1 VPTIDD
7 ELTRAESEIEKYS
20 HLPYQR
26 LPYQRPDL
34 TCDMVMKGGISS
46 GVVYP
51 LTICKLATKY
61 RFKSIGG
68 TSAGAI
74 AAVLAA
80 AAEYRR
86 REDAASPGAGFQALA
101 AMPNEIATALPTL
114 FQPHPD
120 ATRIFG
126 VLNAQIDPGHTG
138 AGRLARTAWRIAAA
152 EKVFFLFGL
161 LGTLVLVV
169 PGLLIVNGLPVGGDD
184 WGRLVVALVL
194 PLLLALA
201 IGLVAAAGGLAR
213 TALRLLPRLDFGLT
227 DGATHQT
234 GPGLTQWLAERIQQ
248 VAGLEKDGRPLTLGD
263 LWRTPAADT
272 EEQGSDGQRAM
283 PAGVLRRQRDIDLQ
297 VMTTDLT
304 LGRPFRLP
312 FTERTFMFDEDEM
325 SRLFPAPV
333 VAAMKVREAHH
344 LHPSTGRPLWHF
356 PEPDDLP
363 LVVMARMS
371 LSFPGLI
378 AAVPLYAVDRGG
390 DGSVVRHLFSD
401 GGISSNFPMHFFDS
415 LLPSRPTFGIDL
427 TPPHPHHPEKTW
439 RPDFDAGT
447 NPRVRVIDGVG
458 GFAGALRDAVQNWQ
472 DNRQVAQRGYA
483 DRVVT
488 IRLDGDEG
496 GMNLRMPRDVVLRLV
511 ARGAEAGDKL
521 LEFDWDTHRRVR
533 YRIATGRLTDA
544 LEQLDHAYA
553 AARYELLLNPE
564 RDIEGGGVT
573 YFKSRSWRLR
583 DWQATRQLLGL
594 VDGWRGASWPALQ
607 SPRPSP
613 APGIRMAPE

>member
-1 VPTIDD
+1 MTTDD
-7 ELTRAESEIEKYS
+7 ELGRAEAEIKKYS
-20 HLPYQR
+20 SDVTYR
-26 LPYQRPDL
+26 RPR
-34 TCDMVMKGGISS
+34 TECDMVMKGGISS

-51 LTICKLATKY
+51 LTVCKLATAY
-61 RFKSIGG
+61 RLKSIGG

-120 ATRIFG
+120 AKRVFA
-126 VLNAQIDPGHTG
+126 VLNAMIDPAHSKKGRVPRA
-138 AGRLARTAWRIAAA
+138 AGRIVFAKKGYFLA
-152 EKVFFLFGL
+152 G
-161 LGTLVLVV
+161 LVLTVLLAV
-169 PGLLIVNGLPVGGDD
+169 PGLLPLREEAGKLVIALLFPVLVG
-184 WGRLVVALVL
+184 LVVGFVCA
-194 PLLLALA
+194 
-201 IGLVAAAGGLAR
+201 GVAFGRA
-213 TALRLLPRLDFGLT
+213 ALRLLPRLDYGLT
-227 DGATHQT
+227 DGATHQND
-234 GPGLTQWLAERIQQ
+234 PALTQWLAERIQQ
-248 VAGLEKDGRPLTLGD
+248 VAGLEREGRPLTLGD
-263 LWRTPAADT
+263 LWGPAAAG
-272 EEQGSDGQRAM
+272 ERPSDGQRRV
-283 PAGVLRRQRDIDLQ
+283 PAGEVRRQRDIELQ
-297 VMTTDLT
+297 VMTTNLT

-312 FTERTFMFDEDEM
+312 FAERTFMFDEDEM
-325 SRLFPAPV
+325 SRLFPTPV
-333 VAAMKVREAHH
+333 VEAMKVSAAQHAH
-344 LHPSTGRPLWHF
+344 PTTGGQLWHF
-356 PEPDDLP
+356 PDPADLP

-378 AAVPLYAVDRGG
+378 AAVPLYAVDHGG
-390 DGSVVRHLFSD
+390 DGGVVRHLFSD

-415 LLPSRPTFGIDL
+415 LLPSRPTFGVDL

-458 GFAGALRDAVQNWQ
+458 TFAGALRDAVQNWQ

-483 DRVVT
+483 DRVVS
-488 IRLDGDEG
+488 IRLDGNEG
-496 GMNLRMPRDVVLRLV
+496 GMNLRMPEEVVLRLV

-533 YRIATGRLTDA
+533 YRIALGRLTDA

-553 AARYELLLNPE
+553 AARYELMLNPE

-573 YFKSRSWRLR
+573 YFKSRTWRLR

-594 VDGWRGASWPALQ
+594 VDGWREASWPALE

-613 APGIRMAPE
+613 APSIRMSPE

>member
-1 VPTIDD
+1 MKTDD
-7 ELTRAESEIEKYS
+7 ELTRAEAEIQKYS
-20 HLPYQR
+20 QDVEYS
-26 LPYQRPDL
+26 RPNRE
-34 TCDMVMKGGISS
+34 CDMVMKGGISS

-51 LTICKLATKY
+51 LTVCKLATAY
-61 RFKSIGG
+61 RLKSIGG

-86 REDAASPGAGFQALA
+86 REDVASPGAGYQELA

-120 ATRIFG
+120 AHRTFA
-126 VLNAQIDPGHTG
+126 VLNAMIDPTHSKIGRIARA
-138 AGRLARTAWRIAAA
+138 AGRIVSAK
-152 EKVFFLFGL
+152 KVHFLVGL
-161 LGTLVLVV
+161 LVTVLLAV
-169 PGLLIVNGLPVGGDD
+169 PGLLPLRGDVGE
-184 WGRLVVALVL
+184 
-194 PLLLALA
+194 LA
-201 IGLVAAAGGLAR
+201 IGLIYPVVIGLAVGFVCAGVGFALA
-213 TALRLLPRLDFGLT
+213 ALRLLPRLDFGLT
-227 DGATHQT
+227 DGATHQDD
-234 GPGLTQWLAERIQQ
+234 PGLTQWLAERIQQ
-248 VAGLEKDGRPLTLGD
+248 VAGLERDGRPLTLGD
-263 LWRTPAADT
+263 LWRTPAA
-272 EEQGSDGQRAM
+272 GSDDRDSDGKRTM

-312 FTERTFMFDEDEM
+312 FAERTFMFDEDEM
-325 SRLFPAPV
+325 GRLFPAPV
-333 VAAMKVREAHH
+333 VAAMKVRTAQHAH
-344 LHPSTGRPLWHF
+344 PTTGQPLWHF
-356 PEPDDLP
+356 PDAADLP

-415 LLPSRPTFGIDL
+415 LLPSRPTFGVDL

-458 GFAGALRDAVQNWQ
+458 SFGGALRDAVQNWQ

-483 DRVVT
+483 DRVVS

-496 GMNLRMPRDVVLRLV
+496 GMNLRMPKDVVLRLV

-564 RDIEGGGVT
+564 RDIVGGGVT
-573 YFKSRSWRLR
+573 YFKSRSWRMK

-594 VDGWRGASWPALQ
+594 VDGWREASWPALD

-613 APGIRMAPE
+613 APSIRMSPE

>member
-1 VPTIDD
+1 VITDD
-7 ELTRAESEIEKYS
+7 ELIRAEAEIQKYS
-20 HLPYQR
+20 HEVT
-26 LPYQRPDL
+26 YQRPKRD
-34 TCDMVMKGGISS
+34 CDMVMKGGISS

-51 LTICKLATKY
+51 LTVCKLATRY
-61 RFKSIGG
+61 RLKSIGG

-74 AAVLAA
+74 AAVIAA

-86 REDAASPGAGFQALA
+86 REDVASPGAGFQALA
-101 AMPNEIATALPTL
+101 AMPHEIAKALPTL

-120 ATRIFG
+120 ANRIFA
-126 VLNAQIDPGHTG
+126 VLNAMIDPDHSTMGRIVRAVGRIVG
-138 AGRLARTAWRIAAA
+138 AK
-152 EKVFFLFGL
+152 KVHFLVGL
-161 LGTLVLVV
+161 LLAVLLAV
-169 PGLLIVNGLPVGGDD
+169 PGLLPLRDDAGSLVIGLLFPALVG
-184 WGRLVVALVL
+184 LVV
-194 PLLLALA
+194 
-201 IGLVAAAGGLAR
+201 GLVFAGVGFAR
-213 TALRLLPRLDFGLT
+213 AALRLLPKLDYGLT
-227 DGATHQT
+227 DGATHEST
-234 GPGLTQWLAERIQQ
+234 PGLTQWLAEQIQL
-248 VAGLEKDGRPLTLGD
+248 VAGREPDARPLTLGD
-263 LWRTPAADT
+263 LWGPAGA
-272 EEQGSDGQRAM
+272 GARASDGQRTV
-283 PAGVLRRQRDIDLQ
+283 PAGELRRQRDIDLQ

-312 FTERTFMFDEDEM
+312 FSERTFMFDEDEM
-325 SRLFPAPV
+325 SGLFPEPV
-333 VAAMKVREAHH
+333 VAAMKVRMSEHS
-344 LHPSTGRPLWHF
+344 HPTTGRQLWHF
-356 PEPDDLP
+356 PDAADLP

-378 AAVPLYAVDRGG
+378 AAVPLYAVDHGG
-390 DGSVVRHLFSD
+390 DGSIVRHLFSD

-415 LLPSRPTFGIDL
+415 MLPSRPTFGVDL

-483 DRVVT
+483 DRVVS
-488 IRLDGDEG
+488 IRLDSNEG
-496 GMNLRMPRDVVLRLV
+496 GMNLRMPEEIVLRLV

-533 YRIATGRLTDA
+533 YRITMGRLTDA

-564 RDIEGGGVT
+564 RDIAGGGVT
-573 YFKSRSWRLR
+573 YFKSKRWRLS

-594 VDGWRGASWPALQ
+594 VDGWRETSWPALE

-613 APGIRMAPE
+613 APSIRMSPE